1 LLSWSRGVDEYLRHN
16 HQSALVSA
24 KRRLHQFRS
33 CPAVSCSFFSRCAN
47 QRCAAGEIR
56 DLRLLSTDS
65 DCNRLRRRRSRL
77 KMPATPPQRGLPR
90 LHRAARNGYLREL
103 NALLDAGEDP
113 EQPDSAG
120 RTPMVHAAVG
130 SSVPS
135 AMLLLRR
142 GARPD
147 PVPSSPDRPFVSALM
162 VAVSSGYEEIA
173 RVLIEAGAD
182 VNLEMKGPNFSGS
195 SVGEGERCL
204 HLGTHAPPAITRML
218 LEAGADVEAVNP
230 NGRTPLHLA
239 AAEGNCSAARLL
251 LEAGARPAPPCRY
264 DGSTPLHCAAERG
277 HYEIAELL
285 VKAGAP
291 AGSVKPNG
299 TTPLHMAA
307 QGNNSCVLRLLVR
320 AGAPLNPENR
330 HGSTPLMTAAAHG
343 NARALSALVSAGADT
358 SKRNVMGWGALESV
372 YLARTPGDRPF
383 AAAAVDCD
391 DEWEQQTMSE
401 EELEQRHLQNI
412 AFLLYRA
419 PGSGARAR
427 SWRWP
432 RRSGGGMGVAA
443 LKKQQQQEKQEKQ
456 EKQHKHQETR
466 APAWTENS
474 RGAVAAAAKAEVR
487 GLACRAEWKRHGSGG
502 QRSRTVTTTMLR

>member
-1 LLSWSRGVDEYLRHN
+1 M
-16 HQSALVSA
+16 Q
-24 KRRLHQFRS
+24 
-33 CPAVSCSFFSRCAN
+33 
-47 QRCAAGEIR
+47 
-56 DLRLLSTDS
+56 
-65 DCNRLRRRRSRL
+65 
-77 KMPATPPQRGLPR
+77 ATPLQQGLPR
-90 LHRAARNGYLREL
+90 LHTAARNGCLREL

-113 EQPDSAG
+113 EQPDHAG

-147 PVPSSPDRPFVSALM
+147 PLPGSPDRPFVSALM

-182 VNLEMKGPNFSGS
+182 VNLEMKGPNFG
-195 SVGEGERCL
+195 
-204 HLGTHAPPAITRML
+204 
-218 LEAGADVEAVNP
+218 AGADVEAVNP

-358 SKRNVMGWGALESV
+358 SKRNVMGWRALESV

-383 AAAAVDCD
+383 TAAAVDCD
-391 DEWEQQTMSE
+391 NEWEQEAMSE

-432 RRSGGGMGVAA
+432 RRSGGGMGVSA
-443 LKKQQQQEKQEKQ
+443 LNKRQQQQQQQQEKHEKQ
-456 EKQHKHQETR
+456 EKQQKQKGTR

-474 RGAVAAAAKAEVR
+474 RGAAAAAAKAGVR

-502 QRSRTVTTTMLR
+502 QRSRTVTATMLRRG